1 VDNSVPSKANTNVNE
16 LISCQWDDSE
26 GRHVKGL
33 DFASLFYRAGELS
46 LLLAVELVRKTVGG
60 WDARRQ

>member
-1 VDNSVPSKANTNVNE
+1 
-16 LISCQWDDSE
+16 
-26 GRHVKGL
+26 VKGL

-46 LLLAVELVRKTVGG
+46 LLLAFELVRKTVGG